1 MKRSIPR
8 HIDGRVKVGLVP
20 LSTFLK
26 TLPIYFIL
34 IVSVL
39 FKPTPIGTF
48 FTILVLSIIYFLTS
62 EMNNKE
68 TGLDILKDIIKYE
81 KEGDLFFERTTL
93 SKSESK
99 KIIHNKIN
107 RND

>member
-1 MKRSIPR
+1 
-8 HIDGRVKVGLVP
+8 
-20 LSTFLK
+20 
-26 TLPIYFIL
+26 
-34 IVSVL
+34 
-39 FKPTPIGTF
+39 
-48 FTILVLSIIYFLTS
+48 
-62 EMNNKE
+62 MNNKE

-107 RND
+107 RKD